1 MVTPDAVDAL
11 NCLTQL
17 GEHLTHV
24 SPDEWLDEKV
34 LWSTDMWRVQLV
46 SCHYMYWCHVTP
58 CTVVMSLHVL
68 CHVTTRSVMSLQTAH
83 NSLTFSTA
91 NGIVHI
97 RNFFSIF
104 DQELK
109 LKEESGL
116 LPAA

>member
-1 MVTPDAVDAL
+1 M
-11 NCLTQL
+11 
-17 GEHLTHV
+17 
-24 SPDEWLDEKV
+24 SSDEWLDEKV

-46 SCHYMYWCHVTP
+46 SCHSMYWCHVTP
-58 CTVVMSLHVL
+58 CTGVMSLHVLVSCHYTYCVVSLHVL